1 MNRKVTLLLIAAVT
15 AILPAVAVADVMIT
29 GNVVINGTQNAPV
42 FVIQP
47 GPNYVAA
54 NAVGSIIW
62 NPQVESVV
70 QQTDGQI
77 VPMASFDLEG
87 IANQTTAL
95 ANVLDLNVTINAG
108 VTGTLYVNFTGDFPA
123 GALVWI
129 TNTTMTVNDVMS
141 QTGGQDIN
149 SALFVYSA
157 PFPGGT
163 TTYYISFYLP
173 PSTAYEGA
181 SGNITGTFIAS

>member
-1 MNRKVTLLLIAAVT
+1 MNRRVTLLLIAAVT

-29 GNVVINGTQNAPV
+29 GNVLVNGTQNAPV

-47 GPNYVAA
+47 GPNYPSAFEIGA
-54 NAVGSIIW
+54 IAW
-62 NPQVESVV
+62 NPNAGVSQTEGSVA
-70 QQTDGQI
+70 
-77 VPMASFDLEG
+77 PMATFDLEG

-129 TNTTMTVNDVMS
+129 TSTQTTVNDVMS
-141 QTGGQDIN
+141 QVGGQSIN
-149 SALFVYSA
+149 SATFTYTG
-157 PFPGGT
+157 PFQGGT

-173 PSTAYEGA
+173 A
-181 SGNITGTFIAS
+181 SLSYAGSSGTITGTFFAS

>member
-1 MNRKVTLLLIAAVT
+1 MNRKVTLLLIAAIT

-47 GPNYVAA
+47 GPNYPAA
-54 NAVGSIIW
+54 HSVGAIAW
-62 NPQVESVV
+62 NTSGMDQSE
-70 QQTDGQI
+70 GQL

-95 ANVLDLNVTINAG
+95 ANVLDLNVTINEG
-108 VTGTLYVNFTGDFPA
+108 VVGTLYVNFTGDFPV

-129 TNTTMTVNDVMS
+129 SETQLSIGQVMS
-141 QTGGQDIN
+141 QAGGHN
-149 SALFVYSA
+149 LSNASFVYNG
-157 PFPGGT
+157 PFSGGT

-173 PSTAYEGA
+173 PSTDYLGA
-181 SGNITGTFIAS
+181 QGSITGTFIAS